1 MKQCATCDNLIDER
15 YSVCS
20 DCHQKSKV
28 KQFKSEV
35 SLSHLNN
42 NLYAI
47 RKLLELQVKEKYEL
61 ILEWDKNKKD
71 FVFKSLHD
79 A

>member
-1 MKQCATCDNLIDER
+1 
-15 YSVCS
+15 
-20 DCHQKSKV
+20 
-28 KQFKSEV
+28 
-35 SLSHLNN
+35 LNN